1 MIGVSPHSITSV
13 VMDALVNKEFTC
25 LKYLIFLFYFSAC
38 NCNPAGVVG
47 IIDCDVDN
55 GTCMCK
61 ANVDNEVNS
70 VCDTCQDGFWN
81 ISTENPDGCQ
91 GTT

>member
-1 MIGVSPHSITSV
+1 VVAIT
-13 VMDALVNKEFTC
+13 
-25 LKYLIFLFYFSAC
+25 
-38 NCNPAGVVG
+38 
-47 IIDCDVDN
+47 DCDQEN
-55 GTCMCK
+55 GTCICK

-91 GTT
+91 GMYNVHWRKGCFSQPNTKENIQSGRARLQKESQF

>member
-1 MIGVSPHSITSV
+1 MTDVSLHSITSV
-13 VMDALVNKEFTC
+13 VMDALVNKE
-25 LKYLIFLFYFSAC
+25 LHMPYFLFYFLAC
-38 NCNPAGVVG
+38 NCNPAGVVD

-55 GTCMCK
+55 GTCVCK
-61 ANVDNEVNS
+61 ANVDTEVNS